1 MFVLVEKPVFAVFQ
15 IDTFSWPIVR
25 TDGSVDVH
33 GARKV
38 AENWKEFGLPKMPPP
53 VDGVIDLSY
62 LAEARK

>member
-1 MFVLVEKPVFAVFQ
+1 MTITSETKVGDKVVHEGEKGKVKAIQ
-15 IDTFSWPIVR
+15 
-25 TDGSVDVH
+25 GE

-38 AENWKEFGLPKMPPP
+38 AENWKDFGLQKTPPP